1 MASRQAP
8 SDATEPTSLTPSEPA
23 SAPATVKS
31 RSAKPAVGKAV
42 SPLTE
47 KELDKFREE
56 LNRKRDELAGDVQTI
71 RDGALRNSRSDAAGD
86 LSAMPIHMA
95 DIGSDN
101 YEQEFMLGL
110 MENEQGLL
118 REIEEAIARIDDG
131 SYGICL
137 ATGKRIAKARLK
149 IKPWAKYCVEYVR
162 ENE

>member
-1 MASRQAP
+1 LTAP
-8 SDATEPTSLTPSEPA
+8 QTDAAPTRN
-23 SAPATVKS
+23 

-42 SPLTE
+42 SPFTE
-47 KELDKFREE
+47 KELDKFRDV
-56 LNRKRDELAGDVQTI
+56 LSRKRDELLGDVQTI
-71 RDGALRNSRSDAAGD
+71 REGALRNSRSDAAGD

-118 REIEEAIARIDDG
+118 REIEEALQRIDDG
-131 SYGICL
+131 SYGLCL

-149 IKPWAKYCVEYVR
+149 LKPWAKYCVEYVR